1 MSQLEVG
8 QNKYYSKLVVVAK
21 GVGSIASTYA
31 TPISATSKVTSIVRT
46 VLGGTAGRPYAS
58 AVNGGLSTF
67 PIAQANV
74 SAWTIAVL
82 TSNALDT
89 STYLVTWYND
99 FNQSQQYAQEI
110 VGASANLQGINVQY
124 IP

>member
-8 QNKYYSKLVVVAK
+8 QNKYYSRRVTLVK
-21 GVGSIASTYA
+21 GVGSIANNFAY
-31 TPISATSKVTSIVRT
+31 PINGSSRVTSITRA
-46 VLGGTAGRPYAS
+46 VLGGTAGKPYAS

-74 SAWTIAVL
+74 SAWTLAVL
-82 TSNALDT
+82 SSDALDT

-99 FNQSQQYAQEI
+99 FNQSPQYAQEI

-124 IP
+124 AP